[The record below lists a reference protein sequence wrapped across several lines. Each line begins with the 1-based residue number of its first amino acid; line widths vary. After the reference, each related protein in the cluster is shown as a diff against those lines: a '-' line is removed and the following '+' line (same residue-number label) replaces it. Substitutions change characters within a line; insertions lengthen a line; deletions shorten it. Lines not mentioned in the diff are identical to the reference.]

1 MTTMQIGILSMRPES
16 YSVRRLYEA
25 ATQRGHGARVI
36 GYMETYMSIA
46 AGRATLMYEG
56 EPVNMLDAVIP
67 RIAAAYTFYG
77 TAVVRQLEM
86 MGVYTVNGSQA
97 ISRSRDKL
105 RSFQILSRKGV
116 GLPVT
121 GFGHSTRDVRGL
133 VETVGG
139 PPIIIKLIEGTQGV
153 GVVLAETMKA
163 AESVIDTLRSL
174 NVNFVVQEFI
184 SEAAGT
190 DIRCFIVGGRVVA
203 AMERSAAP
211 GEFRANLHR
220 GGKAQRIRLT
230 PSERAAAVSAAKA
243 MHLPVCGVDLI
254 RSDHGPLVLEV
265 NSSPGLEGIEAA
277 TGKDV
282 ASKIIEHIE
291 KTVLAGGAT
300 RDHVGA

>member
-1 MTTMQIGILSMRPES
+1 MKIGILTMRPES
-16 YSVRRLYEA
+16 YSVKRLVEA
-25 ATQRGHGARVI
+25 AEQRGHQAKTI
-36 GYMETYMSIA
+36 GYMETHMSIA

-56 EPVNMLDAVIP
+56 APVEALDAVIP

-86 MGVYTVNGSQA
+86 MGMYTVNGSQA

-121 GFGHSTRDVRGL
+121 GFGHATRDTQGL
-133 VETVGG
+133 VQTVGG

-174 NVNFVVQEFI
+174 NVNFVVQEYI
-184 SEAAGT
+184 AEAVGK
-190 DIRCFIVGGRVVA
+190 DLRCFVVGGRVVA

-220 GGKAQRIRLT
+220 GGKAQRARLS

-265 NSSPGLEGIEAA
+265 NSSPGLEGIEQA

-291 KTVLAGGAT
+291 KSVLAGGGK
-300 RDHVGA
+300 RDHVGV